1 MVLRMS
7 ATPSVLSCL
16 QRMEVA
22 MKQPVRP
29 MPALRAERRERLKE
43 ESAGP
48 SVHSAAGR
56 RLYLQWT
63 TVGPAEGGASSRALS
78 TCCTSSRRGGALSGV
93 F

>member
-29 MPALRAERRERLKE
+29 MPALRVEKARLKE
-43 ESAGP
+43 ESAGS
-48 SVHSAAGR
+48 SVHSAAGYQ
-56 RLYLQWT
+56 LYLQ
-63 TVGPAEGGASSRALS
+63 
-78 TCCTSSRRGGALSGV
+78 
-93 F
+93 